1 MSDKI
6 CNTLKQ
12 LISHYGIEV
21 CRDYKRLKGLLK
33 DYCGEYKR
41 EINVLIMAVNERI
54 VEEILN
60 YNGSKLNELQISK
73 LIQKFRENTGLTEEY
88 AKWAILTWINVLC
101 NSIDKD
107 DKDKCSTSE
116 SYVNNQENVS
126 KSSKEL
132 LAEGFLYYAK
142 GNYEEAIKCYDKVVE
157 LEPENIEAWY
167 EKGNILE
174 QLRHYKE
181 AINCYDKVLMLY
193 DYKKRGDEVPK
204 YYNVWINKVRCLRKL
219 GLFAEAEH
227 LYNVIKM
234 TRTSL
239 MDKINNFMLWI
250 LYKD

>member
-1 MSDKI
+1 MSDKV
-6 CNTLKQ
+6 CDTLKQ
-12 LISHYGIEV
+12 LISQYGIEI

-41 EINVLIMAVNERI
+41 EINVLIMAVNEGI

-73 LIQKFRENTGLTEEY
+73 LIQKICENTGLTEEN
-88 AKWAILTWINVLC
+88 AKWAILTWIDVLD
-101 NSIDKD
+101 NKIYKDAEDKG
-107 DKDKCSTSE
+107 STAE
-116 SYVNNQENVS
+116 SYVNTQENVS

-132 LAEGFLYYAK
+132 LAEGFL
-142 GNYEEAIKCYDKVVE
+142 NYIKRDYGEAIKCYNKVIE

-174 QLRHYKE
+174 QLRHYEE

-193 DYKKRGDEVPK
+193 DYKKRSDEVPK

-227 LYNVIKM
+227 LYNIIKM